1 MNDDVANE
9 DGVNDD
15 VRGSVTQLI
24 ADLQIGDDSLAQ
36 QQIWERYFR
45 RIVSLARVK
54 LGNAPRGC
62 EDEEDVA
69 LSALNSLFDGISDQ
83 RFPELKDR
91 DNLWSLLATM
101 TARKAVNQRKKQMAL
116 KRGGDMRKL
125 ALDAGDAPAL
135 LELMDEEIG
144 PDLLVAIEEECQ
156 RLMDS
161 LPDDTLRQ
169 IARWKLEG
177 WTNAEAAEKLSVA
190 ERTVERKLGLIRSI
204 WSQAADA

>member
-1 MNDDVANE
+1 MNDDI
-9 DGVNDD
+9 
-15 VRGSVTQLI
+15 RGSVTQLI
-24 ADLQIGDDSLAQ
+24 ADLQIGDDSVAQ

-69 LSALNSLFDGISDQ
+69 LSALKSLFDGISDQ

-101 TARKAVNQRKKQMAL
+101 TARKAVNQRKRQMAL
-116 KRGGDMRKL
+116 KRGGDQRKQ
-125 ALDAGDAPAL
+125 AIDASDAAAVM
-135 LELMDEEIG
+135 ELMDEEIG
-144 PDLLVAIEEECQ
+144 PELLVSIQEECK
-156 RLMDS
+156 RLMDA

-169 IARWKLEG
+169 IAHWKLEG
-177 WTNAEAAEKLSVA
+177 WTNSEAAGKLQVA
-190 ERTVERKLGLIRSI
+190 ERTIERKLGLIRSI
-204 WSQAADA
+204 WSSQAV